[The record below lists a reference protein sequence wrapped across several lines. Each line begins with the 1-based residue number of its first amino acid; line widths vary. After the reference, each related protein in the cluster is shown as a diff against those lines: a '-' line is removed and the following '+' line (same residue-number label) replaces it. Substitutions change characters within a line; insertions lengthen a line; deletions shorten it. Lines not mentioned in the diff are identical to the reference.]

1 LESQIVIS
9 SWDWIRRAVPLALV
23 LMLSSLSLPA
33 RSIAAEKAGWSG
45 AGTMACGEVAGAI
58 RQHPEDENLFFS
70 WAQGFMSGLNT
81 ELLKHG
87 ETDLNGI
94 PLDEQKQFVRSY
106 CGRKPRA
113 KYFEA
118 VFKLYDKM
126 RRDQGLPNYEQTWQE
141 PKGR

>member
-1 LESQIVIS
+1 MKT
-9 SWDWIRRAVPLALV
+9 LALV
-23 LMLSSLSLPA
+23 LMLSVVSLSA
-33 RSIAAEKAGWSG
+33 QAIAAEKAGWSG
-45 AGTMACGEVAGAI
+45 AGTMACAEVAGAI

-94 PLDEQKQFVRSY
+94 PLDAQKQFVRAY
-106 CGRKPRA
+106 CDEHSRA

-118 VFKLYDKM
+118 VFKLFDKM
-126 RRDQGLPNYEQTWQE
+126 RHDQGLPNYEQTWQE
-141 PKGR
+141 PQGR